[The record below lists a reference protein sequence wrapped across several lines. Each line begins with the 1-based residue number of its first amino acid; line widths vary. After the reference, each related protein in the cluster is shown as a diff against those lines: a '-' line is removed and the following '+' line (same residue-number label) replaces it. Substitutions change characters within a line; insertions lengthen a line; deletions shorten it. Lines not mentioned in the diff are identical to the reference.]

1 MKLHSAAWKDR
12 SEAYEQLRSNP
23 ATLSSPKV
31 RTNLLDLLD
40 RENQLVESTNH
51 MAGASVDEKYG
62 EAYAE
67 YLGELG
73 DTVDT
78 FADWNDPRQVCIFVH
93 EPYNP
98 ESKLGSKIAAHA
110 KIAMPCLLK
119 MSSSDVGADRA
130 ESIAVLVQALAKG
143 KGDVESRYVQA
154 AKQQILRG
162 LHDQDPVV
170 RGETVIAL
178 GAFGETD
185 MIPALQEV
193 ANSDPGSEIRSED
206 NTQWFPIREEALK
219 AIDEIEKRVPSH
231 N

>member
-1 MKLHSAAWKDR
+1 
-12 SEAYEQLRSNP
+12 
-23 ATLSSPKV
+23 
-31 RTNLLDLLD
+31 
-40 RENQLVESTNH
+40 
-51 MAGASVDEKYG
+51 
-62 EAYAE
+62 
-67 YLGELG
+67 
-73 DTVDT
+73 
-78 FADWNDPRQVCIFVH
+78 
-93 EPYNP
+93 
-98 ESKLGSKIAAHA
+98 
-110 KIAMPCLLK
+110 
-119 MSSSDVGADRA
+119 
-130 ESIAVLVQALAKG
+130 
-143 KGDVESRYVQA
+143 
-154 AKQQILRG
+154 